1 MELMLPQW
9 HISSDS
15 PELSDGISVNK
26 GEKEALINVL
36 SLGMKTK
43 NRKVGRWIWLSTQ
56 NEIKIPKSFAPTSSP
71 APCCWAP
78 TLSQAGAM
86 TWEPQ
91 PNASFGRNQWSN
103 FPQKFFTQGT
113 LLIIPI
119 SAISAAFKSP
129 MSLNSPRRAWKLPAV
144 ITALAR
150 NSQTGEKDS
159 ERILKV
165 RPGHCICF

>member
-71 APCCWAP
+71 ALCCWAP

>member
-1 MELMLPQW
+1 MELPLPQW
-9 HISSDS
+9 HISADS

-71 APCCWAP
+71 ALCCWAP
-78 TLSQAGAM
+78 TLSRAWAV
-86 TWEPQ
+86 TRAPQ
-91 PNASFGRNQWSN
+91 TNASFGRNQWSN
-103 FPQKFFTQGT
+103 LPQKFSTQGT
-113 LLIIPI
+113 LLITPI
-119 SAISAAFKSP
+119 SAISAAFKSL
-129 MSLNSPRRAWKLPAV
+129 MILNSLKRAWKLPPV

-150 NSQTGEKDS
+150 NNQTGGKDS